1 MRILVTGGAGF
12 IGSNLVRRLL
22 DAGDS
27 VAVIDDL
34 STGYRAN
41 IEGLPIDFT
50 EASILDEDAL
60 QQAAAGAEAII
71 HLGALGS
78 VPRSVQDPMAS
89 HHANAT
95 GTLMVCMAA
104 LREGAYVTAASS
116 SSVYGSV
123 PDLPRVE
130 SLPTRPMSPYAVT
143 KLATESYLL
152 AFAAS
157 YGMQTLPFRFFNV
170 YGPRQAAGHVYA
182 AVIPVF
188 IDAAMRGIPLPVN
201 GDGLQSRDFT
211 FVDTVTWVLADA
223 AHRQVTSDRPV
234 NLAIGANVTLLDLVA
249 ALEILLGRALL
260 IEHRPPRVGD
270 IHASQSKPVLLRS
283 LFPKVPETP
292 FEAGLEA
299 TVDWFKTLPGYHHQ
313 G

>member
-22 DAGDS
+22 ADGDS

-41 IEGLPIDFT
+41 IEGLPIDFV
-50 EASILDEDAL
+50 EASILDEEAL
-60 QQAAAGAEAII
+60 AQAAAGAEAII

-78 VPRSVQDPMAS
+78 VPRSVKDPMTS

-95 GTLMVCMAA
+95 GTLMVCLAA
-104 LREGAYVTAASS
+104 QREGAHLTAASS

-123 PDLPRVE
+123 PDLPREE

-152 AFAAS
+152 AFAAA
-157 YGMQTLPFRFFNV
+157 YGMPTLPFRFFNV

-188 IDAAMRGIPLPVN
+188 IDAALRGEPLPVN

-223 AHRQVTSDRPV
+223 AHRRVTSDRPV

-249 ALEILLGRALL
+249 ELERLVGRELP

-270 IHASQSKPVLLRS
+270 VRASQSNPALLRS
-283 LFPKVPETP
+283 LFPDVPEIP
-292 FEAGLEA
+292 FVEGLAA
-299 TVDWFKTLPGYHHQ
+299 TVEWFGTLPGYDQ
-313 G
+313 A